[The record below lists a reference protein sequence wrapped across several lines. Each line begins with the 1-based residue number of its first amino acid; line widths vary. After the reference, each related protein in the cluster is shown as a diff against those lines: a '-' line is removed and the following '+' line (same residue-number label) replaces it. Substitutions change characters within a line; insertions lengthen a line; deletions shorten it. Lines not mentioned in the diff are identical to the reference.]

1 VITVLVGN
9 LFESKAQTIV
19 NAVNCVGIMGKGIAL
34 EFKKRFPHMF
44 KDYTTR
50 CERKEVRLGQP
61 YLFKAKQ
68 LPHVLNFPTKD
79 HWRSASK
86 LTDLEMGLQCLL
98 DHYKEWGISSIAVL
112 ALGCG
117 EGGLEWRIVCPTLY
131 RYLSKMDIPVEIYA
145 PIGTS
150 REDLQLC
157 RFAGQRDETAKVETK
172 EV

>member
-1 VITVLVGN
+1 MITVLVGN

-79 HWRSASK
+79 H
-86 LTDLEMGLQCLL
+86 
-98 DHYKEWGISSIAVL
+98 
-112 ALGCG
+112 
-117 EGGLEWRIVCPTLY
+117 
-131 RYLSKMDIPVEIYA
+131 
-145 PIGTS
+145 
-150 REDLQLC
+150 
-157 RFAGQRDETAKVETK
+157 
-172 EV
+172 